1 MSVLLAASL
10 PLLAVAGWV
19 VWRVVRGRPVRRFGL
34 NAVVG
39 VMLLVYFSITA
50 GLGIFW
56 VANQELPVFDLHYL
70 FGYLTATLVVT
81 HVWIN
86 APLIA
91 RFVRKRVPALA
102 AEGQR
107 FRPSV
112 AWAARI
118 GGVAAFGGLCFW
130 IGWSRGVSV
139 VTITP
144 GAPVQAPSTALGA
157 HPGASATG
165 MPEVLVREH
174 GRAIPLSRWYHDR
187 SAHSRRRVV
196 ERGPR
201 IDWNQRP
208 DVFESYPSVRTI
220 ALPRTHAALAV
231 STSRALDGAA
241 DAVAAIG
248 DAPVSLAQL
257 GTLLHLTQGIT
268 EVDGPPGQP
277 FYKRAAASSGA
288 LYPVVTHV
296 VVGRVDGLAPGLYH
310 YAPREHALHLLR
322 EGDVRGELAA
332 VSAGGADLA
341 RAPFTVVFS
350 AIYHRSSWKYG
361 ERGYRY
367 ALLDT
372 GHALANAQAAG
383 AAAGLASRAIGRF
396 DDARVAKVLGVA
408 PPEQGPIVL
417 VPLGARADRA
427 ADGDDAAIE
436 PRFAIVDAIPAR
448 ASVPD
453 SVRIVAARTGL
464 ALTSARGPPFAPVP
478 ALAPRAVAADAIV
491 EPPPVVTPAP
501 SADATEA
508 GGSPADL
515 RAALGPVI
523 ERRRSTR
530 RFSDAPVEL
539 ATLAR
544 VLDRARGGG
553 IEHQRALRMHVIAI
567 RVNGLAPG
575 VYEHRADGSLAR
587 VRAGDV
593 RDPTYELAL
602 SQEVVE
608 RAAAVVAVSADVAAF
623 SWPDG
628 SRGFRYAWI
637 DAGVAAGR
645 MYLEAVAVGLGISS
659 VGAFFDDEL
668 VELLGVDGTRELPA
682 LLVTLGR
689 E

>member
-1 MSVLLAASL
+1 MSVLVAASL
-10 PLLAVAGWV
+10 PILALGAWAA
-19 VWRVVRGRPVRRFGL
+19 WRALRGRPVRRFAL

-39 VMLLVYFSITA
+39 ISLLLYFAITA

-70 FGYLTATLVVT
+70 FGYLTAVLVVA

-86 APLIA
+86 APLLA
-91 RFVRKRVPALA
+91 RFLRKRAPSLA

-112 AWAARI
+112 AWGARLV
-118 GGVAAFGGLCFW
+118 GLAAFGGLCFW

-139 VTITP
+139 VTVVP
-144 GAPVQAPSTALGA
+144 GEPVRPPSAGA
-157 HPGASATG
+157 GPGDGPVG
-165 MPEVLVREH
+165 MPEVLMREG
-174 GRAIPLSRWYHDR
+174 GRAIPLARWYHDR
-187 SAHSRRRVV
+187 SAHSRRRVI

-208 DVFESYPSVRTI
+208 EVFESYPSLATV
-220 ALPRTHAALAV
+220 ALPRSRERVDVPTA
-231 STSRALDGAA
+231 RALEDAA
-241 DAVAAIG
+241 REVEALG
-248 DAPVSLAQL
+248 DTEVTLAQL

-296 VVGRVDGLAPGLYH
+296 AVGRAVGLAPGLYH

-322 EGDVRGELAA
+322 AGDVRGELADA
-332 VSAGGADLA
+332 SAHGADVA
-341 RAPFTVVFS
+341 AAPFTLVLS
-350 AIYHRSSWKYG
+350 AIVSRSSWKYG

-383 AAAGLASRAIGRF
+383 AALGLATRAVGRF
-396 DDARVAKVLGVA
+396 DDARVAQVLGVVPAAQA
-408 PPEQGPIVL
+408 PMVV
-417 VPLGARADRA
+417 VPFGARVERRDHEAPETR
-427 ADGDDAAIE
+427 
-436 PRFAIVDAIPAR
+436 RFVWSEVVPAR
-448 ASVPD
+448 AEVPD
-453 SVRIVAARTGL
+453 SVRIMSARTGL
-464 ALTSARGPPFAPVP
+464 VATDAPGPPP
-478 ALAPRAVAADAIV
+478 ALAPQLAPRVIAAAAIV
-491 EPPPVVTPAP
+491 RPTD
-501 SADATEA
+501 SAGVRELA
-508 GGSPADL
+508 GSHS
-515 RAALGPVI
+515 LGPVI

-530 RFSDAPVEL
+530 RFSDAPLEL
-539 ATLAR
+539 GALAR
-544 VLDRARGGG
+544 VLDHARGGG
-553 IEHQRALRMHVIAI
+553 VDAQRALRLYVIAL

-575 VYEHRADGSLAR
+575 VYEHRRDGSLAP
-587 VRAGDV
+587 VRTGDV
-593 RDPTYELAL
+593 RDAAYELAL

-608 RAAAVVAVSADVAAF
+608 RAAAVAVFTADVAAF

-628 SRGFRYAWI
+628 SRGFRYAWT

-645 MYLEAVAVGLGISS
+645 MYLMAVAAGLGVSS

-668 VELLGVDGTRELPA
+668 VELLDVDGARELPA
-682 LLVTLGR
+682 LLVALGHT
-689 E
+689 

>member
-1 MSVLLAASL
+1 MSVLVAASL
-10 PLLAVAGWV
+10 PILALGAWAA
-19 VWRVVRGRPVRRFGL
+19 WRALRGRPVRRFAL

-39 VMLLVYFSITA
+39 LSLLVYFAITA

-70 FGYLTATLVVT
+70 FGYLTAVLVVV

-86 APLIA
+86 APLLA
-91 RFVRKRVPALA
+91 RFLRKRAPSLA

-112 AWAARI
+112 AWGARLV
-118 GGVAAFGGLCFW
+118 GLAAFGGLCFW

-139 VTITP
+139 VTVVPGEPVRPP
-144 GAPVQAPSTALGA
+144 GAGA
-157 HPGASATG
+157 GDGQVG
-165 MPEVLVREH
+165 MPEVMMRAD
-174 GRAIPLSRWYHDR
+174 GRAVPLSRWYHDR

-201 IDWNQRP
+201 IDWDERP
-208 DVFESYPSVRTI
+208 DVFESYPSVRTV
-220 ALPRTHAALAV
+220 ALPR
-231 STSRALDGAA
+231 SRATVDVPTARALEDAA
-241 DAVAAIG
+241 REVEALG
-248 DAPVSLAQL
+248 DTEVTLAQL

-296 VVGRVDGLAPGLYH
+296 AVGRAVGLAPGLYH

-322 EGDVRGELAA
+322 AGDVRGELADA
-332 VSAGGADLA
+332 SAHGADVA
-341 RAPFTVVFS
+341 AAPFTVVLS
-350 AIYHRSSWKYG
+350 AIVARSSWKYG

-367 ALLDT
+367 ALLDA

-383 AAAGLASRAIGRF
+383 AALGLTSRAVGRF
-396 DDARVAKVLGVA
+396 DDARVAQVLGVVPALQA
-408 PPEQGPIVL
+408 PML
-417 VPLGARADRA
+417 VVPFGVRAEPGDLAARETRRFVWSEVVPARAD
-427 ADGDDAAIE
+427 
-436 PRFAIVDAIPAR
+436 
-448 ASVPD
+448 VPD
-453 SVRIVAARTGL
+453 SVRIMSARTGL
-464 ALTSARGPPFAPVP
+464 VATDARGPPHAPAP
-478 ALAPRAVAADAIV
+478 PLAPRVVDAAAIV
-491 EPPPVVTPAP
+491 APPASV
-501 SADATEA
+501 A
-508 GGSPADL
+508 GTGGDGDD
-515 RAALGPVI
+515 ALGAVI

-530 RFSDAPVEL
+530 RFRDAPLEL
-539 ATLAR
+539 AALAR
-544 VLDRARGGG
+544 VLDHARGGG
-553 IEHQRALRMHVIAI
+553 VDAQRPLRLYVIALRVD
-567 RVNGLAPG
+567 GLAPG
-575 VYEHRADGSLAR
+575 VYEHRPDGSLAR

-593 RDPTYELAL
+593 RDAAYELAL

-608 RAAAVVAVSADVAAF
+608 RAAAVAVFTADVAAF

-645 MYLEAVAVGLGISS
+645 MYLMAVAAGLGVSS

-668 VELLGVDGTRELPA
+668 VELLQVDGARELPA
-682 LLVTLGR
+682 LLVALGR
-689 E
+689 T